1 MAARGRGRASAVL
14 RGAHESARA
23 VHILF
28 SGGATLVPHAAAT
41 EPDRSYHL
49 GADAAAHSVLAASGA
64 HYSSLSPEATWRCH
78 LRQEPD
84 AVIPHVRIR
93 GGGYEQSSSLLRLAF
108 ELPGG
113 QRPRVAMRSISM
125 TGPSNMMPVD
135 GMTVMTGGSGTMR
148 R

>member
-78 LRQEPD
+78 LRQAPD
-84 AVIPHVRIR
+84 AALPHVRLR
-93 GGGYEQSSSLLRLAF
+93 GGGYEQSSSLLRLRGEGAF
-108 ELPGG
+108 GPALEEYSSRPDRGMASSSMDRSER
-113 QRPRVAMRSISM
+113 QRRLWNAEK
-125 TGPSNMMPVD
+125 D
-135 GMTVMTGGSGTMR
+135 
-148 R
+148 

>member
-28 SGGATLVPHAAAT
+28 SGGATLVAHAAAT

-64 HYSSLSPEATWRCH
+64 HYSSLAPEATWRCH

-108 ELPGG
+108 ELAFGPALEEYSS
-113 QRPRVAMRSISM
+113 RPAR
-125 TGPSNMMPVD
+125 
-135 GMTVMTGGSGTMR
+135 GMASS
-148 R
+148 

>member
-93 GGGYEQSSSLLRLAF
+93 GGGYEQSSSLLRLIVGTARVPP
-108 ELPGG
+108 PG
-113 QRPRVAMRSISM
+113 RWSI
-125 TGPSNMMPVD
+125 
-135 GMTVMTGGSGTMR
+135 GGS
-148 R
+148 